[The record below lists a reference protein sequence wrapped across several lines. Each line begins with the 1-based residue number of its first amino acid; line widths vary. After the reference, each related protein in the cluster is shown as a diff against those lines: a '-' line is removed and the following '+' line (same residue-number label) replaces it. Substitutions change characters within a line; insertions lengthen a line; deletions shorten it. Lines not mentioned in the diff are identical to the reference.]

1 MAYTTIDIDK
11 IVSCTKCSVQK
22 KQDYLLK
29 FDCNMYCNL
38 GSASTKTAKDEV
50 KRTSRRI
57 YAAIKKINP
66 TIGRLLLQTMDS
78 PTDRE

>member
-38 GSASTKTAKDEV
+38 GSESTKADKAEV

-57 YAAIKKINP
+57 YSAIKKINP